1 MRIGFPVRRLGADL
15 GSATPATP
23 AEAVARALDLAE
35 PVDAIEVSLAEAV
48 GLVLAEPVV
57 ADVDLPPFDRASGA
71 GYAVR
76 SAEATPG
83 ALLRVARPWTDDG
96 HEIEPGEAA
105 PVEPGDAMP
114 VGADAVIDRADVRP
128 DPLAGPARVVEVLR
142 EVEPGQSVVRRGAT
156 LAAGTVLA
164 GSGTRLRPS
173 MVALLAA
180 QGCVHPICH
189 RRVRT
194 AIVAVGDHLIAP
206 GDDPVLH
213 HERNAGNLAV
223 GALVL
228 GAGGM
233 VHDLGAVAEPDFP
246 RALDRALNAHVVLVL
261 GRLGDEAGRALE
273 EAGFEPTSSALSL
286 EPGGGPGVGHG
297 VVRDEE
303 GLATCHVVTLPPDPS
318 AAVAAATLLVLPLL
332 ARLQGEESPDPAPLR
347 ATWDAPQPA
356 TGDRLRAVPATLL
369 AGADGRLRA
378 RPAVAF
384 GPADLPDLA
393 LADGLALFPAG
404 EGPWHGGEVVAFA
417 PFAPWPGRA
426 DD

>member
-1 MRIGFPVRRLGADL
+1 MRIGFPVRRSGLGGSSAMVPLAD
-15 GSATPATP
+15 
-23 AEAVARALDLAE
+23 AVARALGLAA
-35 PVDAIEVSLAEAV
+35 PIGAIEVSLAEAV

-76 SAEATPG
+76 SAEAKPG
-83 ALLRVARPWTDDG
+83 VLLRVARPWTDDG

-105 PVEPGDAMP
+105 PVGHGDAMP
-114 VGADAVIDRADVRP
+114 VGADAVVGLADVRP
-128 DPLAGPARVVEVLR
+128 DPIAGPARVVEVLR
-142 EVEPGQSVVRRGAT
+142 AVDPGRSVVRRGVT
-156 LAAGTVLA
+156 LAAGSVLA
-164 GSGTRLRPS
+164 GAGERLRPS
-173 MVALLAA
+173 VVALFAA
-180 QGCVHPICH
+180 QGCVHPVCH
-189 RRVRT
+189 RRVRV

-206 GDDPVLH
+206 ADDPVLH

-246 RALDRALNAHVVLVL
+246 GALDRALNAHLVLVL
-261 GRLGDEAGRALE
+261 GRLGDGAGRALE
-273 EAGFEPTSSALSL
+273 EAGFEPTSSALAL

-297 VVRDEE
+297 VVRDDE
-303 GLATCHVVTLPPDPS
+303 GRLACHVVTLPLDPS
-318 AAVAAATLLVLPLL
+318 SAMVAATLLVLPLL
-332 ARLQGEESPDPAPLR
+332 ARLQGEESPAPVPLR

-356 TGDRLRAVPATLL
+356 TGDRLRAAPATLH

-378 RPAVAF
+378 RPAVAY

-393 LADGLALFPAG
+393 RADGLALFPPG

-417 PFAPWPGRA
+417 PFAPWPGRP